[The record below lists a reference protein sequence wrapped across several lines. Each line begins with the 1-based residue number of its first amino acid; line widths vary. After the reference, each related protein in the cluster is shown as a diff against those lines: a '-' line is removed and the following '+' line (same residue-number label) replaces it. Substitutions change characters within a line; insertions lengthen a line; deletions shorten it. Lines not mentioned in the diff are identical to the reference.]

1 MPLKPY
7 RATLALPGIRSL
19 LVVATLAR
27 VPITAG
33 AVTLTLHVVTDLRL
47 GYGAAGLVGAA
58 FTVGGSLGAPVMGRL
73 TDRHGLRPVL
83 VLTTVAE
90 VLFWSL
96 AQAMPYGALLV
107 AALGGFLALPA
118 FSIARQSIAALTPE
132 SHRLPAFALDSI
144 TTELS
149 FMTGPALGVL
159 IATTAGPRVAML
171 SIAGGILAS
180 GIALWLLDPP
190 IRADHE
196 EPPTTREPV
205 PRRSWLRP
213 RFMAVLAVTMATAVL
228 LAGTDVSVVA
238 TLRHAGELSWTGL
251 VMALWAFYSLVGGF
265 AYGTVRRGLSPLALL
280 APMALLT
287 IPVGLGG
294 RHWWLLAL
302 LLLPAGALCA
312 PLITATADAASR
324 MTPPSAR
331 GEAMGLHNSSLTAG
345 IALGGPLAGLAIDN
359 LSPPWGFAT
368 VGALSTLIALA
379 ILPTALTRRPATPTT
394 DPTTPTTLATTPATP
409 ATDPTTPT
417 THTTTPATPATLA
430 TDPTTLTATP
440 ATPTTDPMTPTTHT
454 ATPITLT
461 ADPAPTTTP
470 AALTATPTT
479 LAATPATHEPAP
491 RPPQAGPATTPPT
504 ANPDSPP
511 AHLPAATTASTST
524 RTPAATTTTTH
535 RRPVTE
541 MADIV
546 PNPPER
552 KAIPTPRTPGSAAAA
567 S

>member
-238 TLRHAGELSWTGL
+238 ALRHAGELSWTGL

-265 AYGTVRRGLSPLALL
+265 AYGTVRRSLSPLALL

-409 ATDPTTPT
+409 AT
-417 THTTTPATPATLA
+417 LA

-470 AALTATPTT
+470 AALATLTATPTT

-504 ANPDSPP
+504 ANPDSPSA

-524 RTPAATTTTTH
+524 RIPAATTTT
-535 RRPVTE
+535 RCRPVTE

-552 KAIPTPRTPGSAAAA
+552 KAIPTPRTPRSAAAA